1 MGSYLHNQDEIG
13 WESIRNELEHINLNF
28 INAKL
33 IIGGDFNEKFTR
45 MVRLG
50 KKMELNISEL
60 GFSREG
66 P

>member
-28 INAKL
+28 INAKW